1 MKEKEKNK
9 YLEILAKV
17 NPFGLIT
24 PEGYLLH
31 YDNAVEAYYIML
43 LKLFME
49 CPRGYID
56 LPLMMYTYQQVAII
70 DAVRYC
76 RHKEIFLLKSWD
88 FSDDVT
94 VNTLREVLSL
104 MLEVTSVP
112 FDENAY
118 QGAMYKFRVFF
129 VQNKLD
135 DSTQKDMVEE
145 KNYANKH

>member
-31 YDNAVEAYYIML
+31 YDNPVEAYYKML

-56 LPLMMYTYQQVAII
+56 LPLMMYTYQHVAII

-135 DSTQKDMVEE
+135 ESTQKNMVEE